1 MSNKIVPQIYTAVIE
16 DVMAAIK
23 PEFEEYG
30 VSENVLAELKSKW
43 QDKVM
48 ASRVADFEV
57 ANAPPAQAPQH
68 HPYPTHPMHMISGH
82 QYVAPHSYTGAP
94 PPPGVK
100 AEPIDTRYMLHNAP
114 QMAYALPHLPGP
126 PINGARQPT
135 APQYGGQ
142 TSVLSF
148 PPGPPPIQTAMPT
161 NGTGLPLGQA
171 YVPARPAAPPAPST
185 APAHPPA
192 PVASSGGG
200 GNGGR
205 IPQLDGPSEDES
217 DDDPATPPPFA
228 PRSSHPSLPQPQAST
243 SGTSVDSEAINSD
256 LDDSD
261 TGDEEEADEG
271 AVGETDIVF
280 CTYDKVARVKNKWK
294 CILKDG
300 MIHVNGKDY
309 LFSKCTGEFEW

>member
-1 MSNKIVPQIYTAVIE
+1 MSNKIV
-16 DVMAAIK
+16 

-30 VSENVLAELKSKW
+30 VSEDVLAELQHKW
-43 QDKVM
+43 ENKVI
-48 ASRVADFEV
+48 ASHVADFEV
-57 ANAPPAQAPQH
+57 VNVPPAQAPH
-68 HPYPTHPMHMISGH
+68 HSYQTHAMHMMQSH
-82 QYVAPHSYTGAP
+82 PAYTAAAAPHSYVAAAP
-94 PPPGVK
+94 AQPGVK

-126 PINGARQPT
+126 AINGARQP
-135 APQYGGQ
+135 AVPQYGSQ
-142 TSVLSF
+142 TSILSF
-148 PPGPPPIQTAMPT
+148 PPGPPPVQSLPTNGAGVPLGRAYVPPT
-161 NGTGLPLGQA
+161 NGTPIA
-171 YVPARPAAPPAPST
+171 TMSAPPAG
-185 APAHPPA
+185 APPT
-192 PVASSGGG
+192 SNTGGG
-200 GNGGR
+200 GSAGR

-217 DDDPATPPPFA
+217 DEDSQTPPPYA
-228 PRSSHPSLPQPQAST
+228 PRSTHPSLPQPQAST
-243 SGTSVDSEAINSD
+243 SASADSEAINSD

-261 TGDEEEADEG
+261 TGDEEEADDG

>member
-1 MSNKIVPQIYTAVIE
+1 
-16 DVMAAIK
+16 MAAIK

-30 VSENVLAELKSKW
+30 VSEDVLAELQNKW
-43 QDKVM
+43 ENKVI
-48 ASRVADFEV
+48 ASHVADFEV
-57 ANAPPAQAPQH
+57 VNVPPPQAPQH
-68 HPYPTHPMHMISGH
+68 HPYQAHMVIPGHPGYAAHNP
-82 QYVAPHSYTGAP
+82 YTAAPAAP
-94 PPPGVK
+94 APSGVK
-100 AEPIDTRYMLHNAP
+100 AEPLDTRYMLSAP

-126 PINGARQPT
+126 VLNGARPNL
-135 APQYGGQ
+135 PPHYGGQ

-148 PPGPPPIQTAMPT
+148 PPGPPAQALPT
-161 NGTGLPLGQA
+161 NGNGAPLGRP
-171 YVPARPAAPPAPST
+171 YVPQASTSAPAPPPAST
-185 APAHPPA
+185 
-192 PVASSGGG
+192 SGGG
-200 GNGGR
+200 GSGGR
-205 IPQLDGPSEDES
+205 IPQLDGPSEEDSDEDS
-217 DDDPATPPPFA
+217 QTPPPYA
-228 PRSSHPSLPQPQAST
+228 SRSTHPSLPQPQAST
-243 SGTSVDSEAINSD
+243 SASADEAINSD

>member
-1 MSNKIVPQIYTAVIE
+1 MSNKIVPAIYRSVID

-30 VSENVLAELKSKW
+30 VSEDVFAELQNKW
-43 QDKVM
+43 ENKVI
-48 ASRVADFEV
+48 ASRVAEFE
-57 ANAPPAQAPQH
+57 ASAPPAQPATAPQH
-68 HPYPTHPMHMISGH
+68 HPYPAAHTMHVLPSHPYAAAATSP
-82 QYVAPHSYTGAP
+82 YPGAP
-94 PPPGVK
+94 PPSSGVK
-100 AEPIDTRYMLHNAP
+100 AEPIDARYMLN
-114 QMAYALPHLPGP
+114 AYALPHLPGP
-126 PINGARQPT
+126 PLNGARPVGT
-135 APQYGGQ
+135 TQYGGQ

-148 PPGPPPIQTAMPT
+148 PAGPASVQGLSA
-161 NGTGLPLGQA
+161 NGLRP
-171 YVPARPAAPPAPST
+171 YVPV
-185 APAHPPA
+185 A
-192 PVASSGGG
+192 PVATAQPINSASSASTTASGGG
-200 GNGGR
+200 GSAGR

-217 DDDPATPPPFA
+217 DEDDKTPPPFA
-228 PRSSHPSLPQPQAST
+228 PRTSHPSLPQPQAST
-243 SGTSVDSEAINSD
+243 STTADSEAINSD

-261 TGDEEEADEG
+261 TADEEEADEG

>member
-1 MSNKIVPQIYTAVIE
+1 MSNKIVPGIYRSVID
-16 DVMAAIK
+16 DVIAAIK

-30 VSENVLAELKSKW
+30 VSEDVLAELQHKW
-43 QDKVM
+43 ENKVI
-48 ASRVADFEV
+48 ASHVADFEV
-57 ANAPPAQAPQH
+57 VNVPPAQAPH
-68 HPYPTHPMHMISGH
+68 HSYQTHAMHMMQSH
-82 QYVAPHSYTGAP
+82 PAYTAAAAPHSYVAAAP
-94 PPPGVK
+94 PQPGVK

-126 PINGARQPT
+126 AINGARQP
-135 APQYGGQ
+135 AVPQYGSQ
-142 TSVLSF
+142 TSILSF
-148 PPGPPPIQTAMPT
+148 PPGPPPVQSIPTNGAGVPLGRAYVPPT
-161 NGTGLPLGQA
+161 NGTPIA
-171 YVPARPAAPPAPST
+171 TMSAPPPSN
-185 APAHPPA
+185 
-192 PVASSGGG
+192 SGGG
-200 GNGGR
+200 GSSGR

-217 DDDPATPPPFA
+217 DEDSQTPPPYA
-228 PRSSHPSLPQPQAST
+228 PRSTHPSLPQPQAST
-243 SGTSVDSEAINSD
+243 SASADSEAINSD

-261 TGDEEEADEG
+261 TGDEEEADDG

>member
-1 MSNKIVPQIYTAVIE
+1 MSNKIVPQIYRSVID

-30 VSENVLAELKSKW
+30 VSEDVLAQLQNKW
-43 QDKVM
+43 ENKVI
-48 ASRVADFEV
+48 ASRVAEFE
-57 ANAPPAQAPQH
+57 ATNAPPTQATQ
-68 HPYPTHPMHMISGH
+68 HPYPAHAMMLPGHP
-82 QYVAPHSYTGAP
+82 YAAAAYAAVP

-100 AEPIDTRYMLHNAP
+100 AEPLDTRYMLNAP

-126 PINGARQPT
+126 ALNGARLGG

-142 TSVLSF
+142 ASVLQF
-148 PPGPPPIQTAMPT
+148 PPVQAMQANTAS
-161 NGTGLPLGQA
+161 
-171 YVPARPAAPPAPST
+171 YIPATSATSASSPPPAPAST
-185 APAHPPA
+185 
-192 PVASSGGG
+192 SGGG
-200 GNGGR
+200 GSAGR

-217 DDDPATPPPFA
+217 DEDSQTPPPYA
-228 PRSSHPSLPQPQAST
+228 PRSSHPSLPQPQAT
-243 SGTSVDSEAINSD
+243 ANVAADSEAINSD

-261 TGDEEEADEG
+261 SADEEEADEG
-271 AVGETDIVF
+271 AAGETDIVF